1 MKVMQTRRLLAFG
14 TLCLGLLCPTLS
26 FAQAAGPQAAQ
37 PTMAP
42 VVQAETAESL
52 LQRIDKQNAAFS
64 DAFFHFKM
72 VVKSSAGATEREVEF
87 TTKQKGNQKRLVR
100 FLSPGDI
107 KGMGFLLEGP
117 GVMYAKLPAFGNRI
131 RRLGTSQMNQSFM
144 GSDLTSEDMSA
155 IDYGPSYTAK
165 LGGTDGSLTVLELQ
179 LKPGKTSEFPRL
191 KMWVNPDQATITKV
205 EYYDAAG
212 KKLRSNLRSDFK
224 KDGEAHWSPGTMTY
238 IDHRRADHKTDM
250 ILVKSTLNNG
260 YKDDEFTQRALQ
272 QD

>member
-1 MKVMQTRRLLAFG
+1 MVMQSKRLLAFG
-14 TLCLGLLCPTLS
+14 TLCLGLLAPTVS
-26 FAQAAGPQAAQ
+26 FAQAAAPQPAVPQAA
-37 PTMAP
+37 P
-42 VVQAETAESL
+42 VIQAEAPDAL
-52 LQRIDKQNAAFS
+52 LGRIDKQNAAFS

-72 VVKSSAGATEREVEF
+72 VVKSAQGAVEREVEF

-117 GVMYAKLPAFGNRI
+117 GVMYAKLPAFGNRL

-155 IDYGPSYTAK
+155 IDYAPSYTA
-165 LGGTDGSLTVLELQ
+165 LAAGQDGAETVLELK
-179 LKPGKTSEFPRL
+179 LRPGKLSEFPRL
-191 KMWVNPDQATITKV
+191 KMWIDPNRALVTKI

-212 KKLRSNLRSDFK
+212 KKLRSNLRADFQ
-224 KDGEAHWSPGTMTY
+224 KDGEAHWSPGKMTY
-238 IDHRRADHKTDM
+238 IDHRRGDHKTDM

-260 YKDDEFTQRALQ
+260 FKDDEFTQRALQ

>member
-1 MKVMQTRRLLAFG
+1 MVMQSKRLLACG
-14 TLCLGLLCPTLS
+14 TLCLGLLAPTVS
-26 FAQAAGPQAAQ
+26 FAQAAAPQPAVPQAA
-37 PTMAP
+37 P
-42 VVQAETAESL
+42 VIQAEAPDAL
-52 LQRIDKQNAAFS
+52 LGRIDKQNAAFS

-72 VVKSSAGATEREVEF
+72 VVKSAQGAVEREVEF

-117 GVMYAKLPAFGNRI
+117 GVMYAKLPAFGNRL

-155 IDYGPSYTAK
+155 IDYAPSYTASAA
-165 LGGTDGSLTVLELQ
+165 GQDGAETVLELK
-179 LKPGKTSEFPRL
+179 LRPGKLSEFPRL
-191 KMWVNPDQATITKV
+191 KMWIDPNRALVTKI

-212 KKLRSNLRSDFK
+212 KKLRSNLRADFQ
-224 KDGEAHWSPGTMTY
+224 KDGEAHWSPGKMTY
-238 IDHRRADHKTDM
+238 IDHRRGDHKTDM

-260 YKDDEFTQRALQ
+260 FKDDEFTQRALQ

>member
-1 MKVMQTRRLLAFG
+1 MKSTHTKLLALG
-14 TLCLGLLCPTLS
+14 TLCLGLSAAPS
-26 FAQAAGPQAAQ
+26 IWAQVPAAPAGS
-37 PTMAP
+37 AP
-42 VVQAETAESL
+42 VVQEETADAL
-52 LQRIDKQNAAFS
+52 LARIDKQNAAFS

-72 VVKSSAGATEREVEF
+72 VVKAASGAVEREVEF

-107 KGMGFLLEGP
+107 KGMGFLLEKP
-117 GVMYAKLPAFGNRI
+117 GEMYAKLPAFGNRI

-155 IDYGPSYTAK
+155 IDYAPSYAPTGK
-165 LGGTDGSLTVLELQ
+165 STDGALTVLELQ
-179 LKPGKTSEFPRL
+179 LKPGKSSEFPRL
-191 KMWVNPDQATITKV
+191 KMWVDPTKATIAKI

-212 KKLRSNLRSDFK
+212 KKLRTCERSDFRQ
-224 KDGEAHWSPGTMTY
+224 DGDAHHSPGKMTY
-238 IDHRRADHKTDM
+238 IDHRRGDHKTDM